1 MYTRAYIGFDCL
13 LFVLNSEQVTFT
25 KYVLTLIKGN
35 ELMFECIHLM
45 DTIQTYVG
53 FSLRFFIY
61 NFISCK
67 DSNKDEL
74 FDKSKY
80 FIFMKF
86 VLKKLHMYFSF

>member
-1 MYTRAYIGFDCL
+1 MYTKAYIGFDCL

-53 FSLRFFIY
+53 FSLRFSYIILFRAKTAIKMSY
-61 NFISCK
+61 LINLDISF
-67 DSNKDEL
+67 L
-74 FDKSKY
+74 
-80 FIFMKF
+80 
-86 VLKKLHMYFSF
+86 